1 MITKIKRAIMHP
13 SHLALFLLHKT
24 ARLWPDKLYLRL
36 KFRLVMGQKLDLK
49 NPKTFNEK
57 LQWLKLYN
65 RRPEYTMMVDKY
77 AVKQYVA
84 DKIGDEYI
92 IPTLGVWDSVESI
105 DWDSLP
111 NQFVL
116 KTTHGGGGCGVVI
129 CKDKSTFDIETAKQK
144 LQKSLESDI
153 YLNFRE
159 WPYKDVPKRIIAEQY
174 MADESGIE
182 LKDYKFFCFNGRV
195 QCFKVDFD
203 RFISHKANYYDR
215 EGSLLPFGEKVFPPD
230 FDRVFDKPKNFDSM
244 ISLAERLSEDVPFVR
259 VDFYNSNGN
268 IYFGEITFFPAAGM
282 GKFEPEEWDETLGE
296 FLILPKNKVF
306 CR

>member
-13 SHLALFLLHKT
+13 GHLVLFLLHKT
-24 ARLWPDKLYLRL
+24 AHLWPDKLYLKL

-49 NPKTFNEK
+49 NLKTFNEK

-77 AVKQYVA
+77 AVKQFVA
-84 DKIGDEYI
+84 DKIGEEYI
-92 IPTLGVWDSVESI
+92 IPTLGVWDKVEDI

-116 KTTHGGGGCGVVI
+116 KTTHGGGGGGVVI
-129 CKDKSTFDIETAKQK
+129 CKDKSIFDRDAARKK
-144 LQKSLESDI
+144 LQKSLDSDI
-153 YLNFRE
+153 YLSFRE

-174 MADESGIE
+174 MTDESGVE

-203 RFISHKANYYDR
+203 RFINHKANYYDR

-230 FDRVFDKPKNFDSM
+230 FDRVFDKPKNFGSM

-268 IYFGEITFFPAAGM
+268 IYFGEITFFPAAGF

>member
-13 SHLALFLLHKT
+13 GHLVLFLLHKT
-24 ARLWPDKLYLRL
+24 AHLWPDKLYLKL

-49 NPKTFNEK
+49 NLKTFNEK

-77 AVKQYVA
+77 AVKQFVA
-84 DKIGDEYI
+84 DKIGEEYI
-92 IPTLGVWDSVESI
+92 IPTLGVWDKVEDI

-116 KTTHGGGGCGVVI
+116 KTTHGGGGGGVVI
-129 CKDKSTFDIETAKQK
+129 CKDKSIFDRDAARKK
-144 LQKSLESDI
+144 LQKSLDSDI
-153 YLNFRE
+153 YLSFRE

-174 MADESGIE
+174 MTDESGVE

-203 RFISHKANYYDR
+203 RFINHKANYYDR
-215 EGSLLPFGEKVFPPD
+215 EGSLLPFGEKVCPPD

-268 IYFGEITFFPAAGM
+268 IYFGEITFFPAAGF